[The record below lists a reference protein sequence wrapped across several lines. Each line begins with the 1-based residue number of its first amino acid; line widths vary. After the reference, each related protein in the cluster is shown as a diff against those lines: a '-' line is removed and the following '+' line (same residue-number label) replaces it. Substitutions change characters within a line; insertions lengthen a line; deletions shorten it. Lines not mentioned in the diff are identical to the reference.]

1 MIIKTV
7 KHVGGVKMK
16 KNILY
21 VHYGDN
27 WIRGSETC
35 LINLMDS
42 LDNQRF
48 VPVLWTNCIPLLR
61 HVQMQ
66 GIKTEFSDFPL
77 IAGWLAPR
85 FDLLGWWSLV
95 KQAITIIRAHK
106 IDAIHV
112 NSGAP
117 CQWMCLAARLCRIP
131 LVTQLH
137 SDYQLRD
144 RFTLGLHMSPHI
156 ICVSHAISQGI
167 IEDGYPKSKLNV
179 IHNGVRESHQQPVSI
194 RENFGI
200 PSQSVVLISVGSLIV
215 RKGYD
220 LIIQALQ
227 HLDTTADVHLVIV
240 GDGEEHQNLKQLAE
254 SHGLADRVH
263 FAGEQHNVSDW
274 LEGGADAYV
283 SGARDEAFGL
293 TIAEAG
299 LAQLPVIVPRVG
311 GIPEFITH
319 DVSGLLYAADNA
331 ILELGSAISQIV
343 NDETLRQRLSQ
354 NLYHHA
360 SNHLTV
366 AANTASIQSVYE
378 KISVEPTSHTVPMA
392 NGFKPLIRW
401 AFK

>member
-1 MIIKTV
+1 
-7 KHVGGVKMK
+7 MK

-27 WIRGSETC
+27 WIRGSEIC
-35 LINLMDS
+35 LINLMES
-42 LDNQRF
+42 LDRNRF
-48 VPVLWTNCIPLLR
+48 SPILWTNCIPLLR
-61 HVQMQ
+61 HVQAQ
-66 GIKTEFSDFPL
+66 GVETEFSDFPL

-85 FDLLGWWSLV
+85 FDFLGWWRLV
-95 KQAITIIRAHK
+95 KQAIAIIRTHK

-117 CQWMCLAARLCRIP
+117 CQWMCLAARLCQIP

-167 IEDGYPKSKLNV
+167 IDDGYPKAKLDV
-179 IHNGVRESHQQPVSI
+179 IHNGVKESHHQSICI
-194 RENFGI
+194 REYFEI
-200 PSQSVVLISVGSLIV
+200 PSHSAVLISVGSLIV

-227 HLDTTADVHLVIV
+227 HLEADIEVHLVIV
-240 GDGEEHQNLKQLAE
+240 GDGEEHNNLQQLTQ
-254 SHGLADRVH
+254 SLGLTDRVH
-263 FAGEQHNVSDW
+263 FAGERHNVSDW

-299 LAQLPVIVPRVG
+299 LAQLPVVVPNVG

-319 DVSGLLYAADNA
+319 NETGLLYSPDNA
-331 ILELGSAISQIV
+331 IIELGNAISQIV
-343 NDETLRQRLSQ
+343 SDSALRQRLAQ
-354 NLYHHA
+354 NLYLHA
-360 SNHLTV
+360 SCHLTV
-366 AANTASIQSVYE
+366 AANTKSIQSVYD
-378 KISVEPTSHTVPMA
+378 KISAEPTSHTVPVT